1 MSHIWHCK
9 KEPWKQKVIEKTFW
23 WSSIRNTL
31 AHVTVVTH
39 RLSSFIKNAFLPH
52 HPWWSW
58 NMGDDEL
65 SSDQSSQRSR
75 LFLESYQVS
84 NEYHRLRSMEIWAY
98 DVTKPVMKMQG
109 NQGRCMLL
117 EMLDSW
123 LLVNRWVFSMLWYAK
138 RLYYTDRYLS
148 SWRSSS
154 SGNPMNGI
162 HGNSNKDSCSSFF
175 THYQI
180 ALNHV

>member
-138 RLYYTDRYLS
+138 
-148 SWRSSS
+148 SSS
-154 SGNPMNGI
+154 SCTILIDISLLGDLLLLRGTQWTGFMETLTKTVAVHFLPI
-162 HGNSNKDSCSSFF
+162 
-175 THYQI
+175 I
-180 ALNHV
+180 R